1 MRLLP
6 RFRAV
11 VLAFL
16 DSLNMSPA
24 QWVKNTG
31 LVEELATRPALD
43 PQHYCLGGVNSDD
56 VANPVRRKYTTHYPS
71 GQYTKYYVLTT
82 KYHVLTT

>member
-1 MRLLP
+1 
-6 RFRAV
+6 
-11 VLAFL
+11 
-16 DSLNMSPA
+16 MSPA

-71 GQYTKYYVLTT
+71 GQYTKTHEFSDNPHVSTT
-82 KYHVLTT
+82 LSKFVDI